1 MIKKVL
7 GKTSKS
13 ITSAAIILS
22 ISSIASGLLGFLR
35 DRLLAGKFGASQEL
49 DIYYAAFR
57 IPNLVF
63 AILISGG
70 IIAAFMPIFSEHYI
84 KEERKAWDLTN
95 NLLNVFLVFSIIICG
110 LLFIFTPQLI
120 KLIVPGFTPDN
131 MAQAVGLTR
140 ILFLSPIFFGISNIF
155 SSILQYFNR
164 FISFAIA
171 PIFYNLGIIFGIFF
185 FLPIFGLKGL
195 AFGVVLGAFL
205 HWFVQLPSAITSG
218 FRYRPIFNLKSQ
230 GLRKIFWLM
239 IPRTFSAIAS
249 HFNLIIVT
257 SIASLIGVGNISIFS
272 FSENL
277 RSFPISIIGGSFA
290 VAAYPFLA
298 RFWAKGEKDKFYQ
311 SFSSTFRQTLFF
323 VIPISLALFLL
334 RGPVVRI
341 VLGTGKFDWIDTR
354 LTAACLGLFSLGIFT
369 YTLIPFF
376 QRMFFAVKDTKTP
389 FFNSAM
395 ALGINVGL
403 AWLLTWA
410 FSFSNFFSKFFAG
423 LLSLEDIPSIGVI
436 GLPLSITI
444 TGLLQFVFLLYL
456 LTRKVKNLPLDEVWE
471 SAKKIL
477 IASFVMVGIMYIC
490 MSLIGESIN
499 VLTARG
505 VLIQA
510 IITTV
515 AGIAVFLFMGIAL
528 RIKELKIFLHTIG
541 LKYGKKN

>member
-1 MIKKVL
+1 MIKRVL

-22 ISSIASGLLGFLR
+22 VSSIASGLLGFLR

-70 IIAAFMPIFSEHYI
+70 IIAAFLPIFSEHYC
-84 KEERKAWDLTN
+84 KDEKKAWELTN

-110 LLFIFTPQLI
+110 LLFIFTPYLM

-131 MAQAVGLTR
+131 MAQAVALTR

-155 SSILQYFNR
+155 SSVLQYFNR

-195 AFGVVLGAFL
+195 AFGAVLGAFL
-205 HWFVQLPSAITSG
+205 HWFVQLPSVISSG
-218 FRYRPIFNLKSQ
+218 FRYKPIFNLKSP

-239 IPRTFSAIAS
+239 IPRTFSAVAS

-257 SIASLIGVGNISIFS
+257 AIASMIGVGNISIFS

-298 RFWAKGEKDKFYQ
+298 RFWAEGEKDKFCD
-311 SFSSTFRQTLFF
+311 SFSSTFRQTLFL
-323 VIPISLALFLL
+323 VLPISFALFLL

-341 VLGTGKFDWIDTR
+341 VLGTGKFGWIDTR

-389 FFNSAM
+389 FFNSVL
-395 ALGINVGL
+395 ALAINVGL
-403 AWLLTWA
+403 SWLLTWA
-410 FSFSNFFSKFFAG
+410 FSFSNFFSNFFAR
-423 LLSLEDIPSIGVI
+423 LLSLEDISNIGVI

-444 TGLLQFVFLLYL
+444 TGFLQFGFLLFL
-456 LTRKVKNLPLDEVWE
+456 LLRKVKNLPIWDVWE
-471 SAKKIL
+471 SARKIL
-477 IASFVMVGIMYIC
+477 IASLVMSGIMYIC
-490 MSLIGESIN
+490 MTLMAQCIN
-499 VLTARG
+499 VLTAKG

-510 IITTV
+510 IVTTIF
-515 AGIAVFLFMGIAL
+515 GILSYLFMSFVL